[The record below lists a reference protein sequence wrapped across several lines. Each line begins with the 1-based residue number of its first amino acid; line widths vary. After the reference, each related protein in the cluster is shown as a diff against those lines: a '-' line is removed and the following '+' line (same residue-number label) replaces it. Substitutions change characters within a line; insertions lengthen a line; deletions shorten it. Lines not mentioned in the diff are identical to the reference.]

1 MKVTKKNVH
10 KQPSFQFK
18 SSTVEAY
25 VTEQGGH
32 LAPVIYDRADRKIQP
47 FSIAPWAEEKVDP
60 ALPEILKVL
69 RGDFFCLP
77 FGGNDQPFKGEK
89 FPIHGE
95 TANNKWNFESLD
107 EDGGRTTLHLSM
119 DSRMRKGRVDKRITL
134 IDGHNAVYSQ
144 HVISGMTGPMSVG
157 HHATLKFPDEPG
169 SGIVS
174 FSPFRFGQV
183 FVEPTERPEARGYS
197 MLQPGYEFTD
207 LKAVATITKEMAD
220 ISRYPARR
228 GFEDIAQIIADSDR
242 DVAWTAVSFPKQR
255 YVWFALKD
263 PKVLATT
270 LMWMSN
276 GGRHYPPW
284 SGRHVNVMGLEE
296 ITGYFH
302 YGIAASAKKNP
313 HNEKGVPTVIQLKP
327 NKPTVVNYIMAAVPT
342 PANFTGVKQIVTE
355 EQGCVLIAESGKSL
369 KVPMDL
375 AFLKES
381 V

>member
-32 LAPVIYDRADRKIQP
+32 LAPVIFDRAGRKIQP

-69 RGDFFCLP
+69 RGDFFCMP
-77 FGGNDQPFKGEK
+77 FGGNEQPFKSEK
-89 FPIHGE
+89 FPVHGE
-95 TANNKWNFESLD
+95 TANNKWNFESLH
-107 EDGGRTTLHLSM
+107 EGEGRTILHLSM
-119 DSRMRKGRVDKRITL
+119 DSRMRKGRVDKLLTL
-134 IDGHNAVYSQ
+134 VDGHNAVYCR
-144 HVISGMTGPMSVG
+144 HVLSGMTGPMNIG

-169 SGIVS
+169 CGIVS

-183 FVEPTERPEARGYS
+183 FVEPAELPENRGYS
-197 MLQPGYEFTD
+197 LLRPGYEFTA
-207 LKAVATITKEMAD
+207 LNQVATNTKEMAD
-220 ISRYPARR
+220 LTRYPARR
-228 GFEDIAQIIADSDR
+228 GFEDIVQIISDTDR
-242 DVAWTAVSFPKQR
+242 DVAWTAVSFPKHR

-263 PKVLATT
+263 PKVLNST

-302 YGIAASAKKNP
+302 YGIAASAKKNS
-313 HNEKGVPTVIQLKP
+313 HNEKGVATVIQLKP
-327 NKPTVVNYIMAAVPT
+327 NKPTVVNYIMAVAPT
-342 PANFTGVKQIVTE
+342 PAHFTGVKQIVTNE
-355 EQGCVLIAESGKSL
+355 RGCTLIAESGKSI
-369 KVPMDL
+369 KVPINA